1 MDEVWEVN
9 GETYNVGPN
18 QRDRFLNDYPNA
30 VLVRSADQDSSF
42 VSPGSMTP
50 GGQIASNQQGFQQ
63 QGFQQQGFGGVITPG
78 GVTTQ
83 QPEKSDLEEWWDN
96 SWFGSKIN
104 ESKATGETAAVINE
118 MSLPGSVLT
127 METISDMVDANIEV
141 AQNYVESERMNNF
154 QKTYQKEGK
163 TWTAFA
169 RGVWENPL
177 ILPELFVNS
186 LGTQVGTLIDSPQA
200 QVAAG
205 SGFTAGFAS
214 GGANP
219 YQRVGRGVYTGMAAL
234 SMSMESSLTFAELV
248 KEELKKENANW
259 TDDNWLEWY
268 TDENVYNLLNGPKG
282 KSIRNK
288 AVGRG
293 FTIGAIEGIT
303 GWGAGRA
310 TSAVLS
316 RGPGMG
322 RKFAAATTG
331 VVVEGVGGGLGEAAG
346 MTVAGQELDIAEIGF
361 EAVTGTTTAPLNVGL
376 AMMGHKPATY
386 KLNKQEVSFATMK
399 DFVNTAT
406 DMEIAT
412 ANIQMINDQTG
423 LKMKA
428 WEKQTNAQYDSRI
441 DTKITDTKDRT
452 KLVELQKELAVAER
466 ENKAKDTPS
475 EVPGAEE
482 NLTRIQT
489 EIKSIINKYSGAVD
503 LGKTKLSQKVEA
515 KVAEN
520 RLDQTIDFLETNK
533 EFVGKDVVIADNTAA
548 TKKAYRKA
556 AIEYNKKNPD
566 GKQYNVNDDMSN
578 GDGFIVGD
586 VIVVNKEVARKTG
599 AYSVGSHE
607 LLHGILAK
615 HMKSLDATGKAKLG
629 KSFMNVLTS
638 KQRNAVT
645 TRLEKQYGLTGDGIY
660 SEVGVQEM
668 FTVFSDAIAKNEITF
683 DEGVFDKLKNV
694 IQEILRVA
702 TGGLLVKEFSN
713 GRQAYNFLKD
723 YQNTISEGG
732 EISSRAKKLAGGG
745 VSVGPVGDRSGGL
758 KSQTGDT
765 APIKRSKAVKV
776 VNDIENV
783 LKEKLKEKGKE
794 YTQDEFRTSTEF
806 RQIFDS
812 IYEENGA
819 INNYLK
825 SLGLSKEKFDATVK
839 SASMRL
845 MGYDPQAKRKT
856 GSKEEITVGERIMS
870 DISFAKLDAAK
881 KLGKES
887 EVENVT
893 KRIDDTKKTKE
904 GDRTFDIEDTSTDA
918 SMKALEEEDM
928 SAAGQAKKKADA
940 IKAKEKKYSK
950 FRRKLGIEKGSE
962 LYNKILDAARQSL
975 LKAYEIGTPVRNI
988 QRKLRDQANRYLFK
1002 DIKNFLGTD
1011 KYINN
1016 LKEYRT
1022 YIVDAIF
1029 TSDLVQLEKMLPEDQ
1044 RVFTVFERELGTKAE
1059 VEAAVEN
1066 NLLPKEALNVIDKG
1080 NTVRLYKKVKQVD
1093 FTENKKIAQKQEN
1106 DFIKFFNQPAINPET
1121 GKRSGLKGT
1130 RKDSLA
1136 RAMAGALSYDATLEV
1151 AQTPEIMEMRQDYAE
1166 LKGESLVKDD
1176 IDQLASAIGRDK
1188 GVLFSSSPDIAAQM
1202 AVEINKNVNDILSGK
1217 DVLETIEKGKGKIIY
1232 DLKDKNLKK
1241 ANGKSFA
1248 KKDRQT
1254 IASISKNIAENNT
1267 YGEITND
1274 KALKLAL
1281 REVVKAKKKGK
1292 SIKLGD
1298 AFEQLMINQVKA
1310 AIKQIFG
1317 KKSLLQSTKSYKGK
1331 KKGDLYL
1338 SYLLSRLGI
1347 EVKMDKARGASKTA
1361 RYKDG
1366 GFSFTQNNE
1375 TINESTGKKF
1385 DDEIMEIIQ
1394 DQITEINKLF
1404 DENGLDPIGDDYKLN
1419 PRQIGLLSRNKHKF
1433 GIKGIFLSEEYLG
1446 HAYSHETYAKDPQ
1459 GMIQIGGKLYR
1470 MKTGIDAVDG
1480 LTSVIAAEL
1489 GIPTLEFTKDGTMEM
1504 VGSIDVSSGSLKFRI
1519 YPLINEKNFVD
1530 SKANL
1535 LNEGFSKKFVKASE
1549 KIMKIPAKETMSTL
1563 RSVSPDAPSKGITIL
1578 DFDDTLATTKS
1589 KIRFTRPDGTKGKLN
1604 AEEYAS
1610 TYEDLLGLGYEF
1622 DFSEF
1627 SKVVDGKTAPLFNKA
1642 LKLQKKFGNKQM
1654 YVLTARPADAAPAIH
1669 AFLTANGLNIP
1680 LANITGLANSTSEA
1694 KALWVAEKVGE
1705 GFNDFYF
1712 ADDAI
1717 QNVKAV
1723 QNVLN
1728 QFDVKSKVQQAKVLF
1743 SKSDIKTLKES
1754 KVYKKFSNGL
1764 KGKKLYHGG
1773 NKIVDKIPGVKN
1785 EEYLTWFWNNDQ
1797 QGAEMH
1803 IDAMSENPIYANL
1816 PIYEVDFNSINE
1828 SHVIFPDFEYIPYMV
1843 IKEAVDKVYPEGRIP
1858 TKTRKKYADKRE
1870 QKLRDKRLEGSRTSD
1885 YGATS
1890 IMSDPKAMEILEY
1903 FLEWS
1908 FKNPELFEDYTG
1920 TPFYEN
1926 GEISTGLPMIVLGA
1940 IPSNKRSIVNPKDY
1954 KMTPTVRFSKSS
1966 LRNNKAVNNLL
1977 SQIDVKSKV
1986 QRAKVLFSKSM
1997 DKEFNVILSQVTDI
2011 DAKTKISKKKAERL
2025 GARKGMFRLFI
2036 PPSHEDFLGLLY
2048 NFMGKGEQGN
2058 KHRAFFEKA
2067 LLRPLNRAYRAL
2079 NTMQQSIARDFKELN
2094 KQFGEV
2100 KSKLK
2105 NEIPGLGFTYE
2116 DAVRVYLWNKY
2127 KHKIPG
2133 LDKSEI
2139 KELVNIV
2146 KKDSELR
2153 AYAENIRSIS
2163 KQKKYVAPSE
2173 SWSAGDIRTDLG
2185 DAADV
2190 VGRVELFKEFQK
2202 NADII
2207 FSEKN
2212 LNKIEAAFGKDVRE
2226 ALEDN
2231 LYRTR
2236 TGRNRPSGQN
2246 ALVNRFMNYINGSVG
2261 ATMFVNIR
2269 SAVLQQMSMV
2279 NYINFGDNNIFK
2291 AAARFA
2297 DQKQFWTDWAMI
2309 FNSDMIKQRRGG
2321 IKTDV
2326 NGAELAAS
2334 LKGSRNTP
2342 RALIAKLLELG
2353 FLPTQIGDNIAIA
2366 TGGASFY
2373 RNRVNTYLKQG
2384 LSQKQAETKAWTD
2397 FQAVT
2402 ESTQQSARPDMVSQQ
2417 QASPL
2422 GKIILAFQNVTSQF
2436 NRLAK
2441 KSFLDLKNR
2450 RISPGSTNQVQSDIS
2465 NASRI
2470 VYYLAIQNVIFYS
2483 LQTALFAA
2491 MFDDNEDDEKMLKKK
2506 ERVINGTLDSILRGT
2521 GIFGTIVSTVKNAT
2535 IKYLEQREVKYNPDE
2550 SAVVGEVM
2558 NVSPPVGIKHRKIT
2572 NAEKTLNYNKDVI
2585 EEMETLDFD
2594 NPIWSART
2602 SQIEAIT
2609 NVPVNRLYNKVR
2621 NVRDALNSDYE
2632 NYQRVLL
2639 LLGWSRYNL
2648 GIEDTKIKEV
2658 KKEVKEKKKQEKKKD
2673 SKNKTTKKKTF
2684 KKKVFRKRGF

>member
-1 MDEVWEVN
+1 MNEIWEVN
-9 GETYNVGPN
+9 GETYSVGPN
-18 QRDRFLNDYPNA
+18 SKDKFLNDHPNA
-30 VLVRSADQDSSF
+30 VLVSEANQDSTFMNPS
-42 VSPGSMTP
+42 SMTLDT
-50 GGQIASNQQGFQQ
+50 QITPNQQGFQQ
-63 QGFQQQGFGGVITPG
+63 RGFGGVVTPG
-78 GVTTQ
+78 GIVTQ
-83 QPEKSDLEEWWDN
+83 QPEKDDLEQWWDN

-118 MSLPGSVLT
+118 MTLPGSVLT
-127 METISDMVDANIEV
+127 METVSDMVDANIEV
-141 AQNYVESERMNNF
+141 AQNYVESARMKNF

-200 QVAAG
+200 QVMAG

-219 YQRVGRGVYTGMAAL
+219 YQRVGRGVYAGMAAL
-234 SMSMESSLTFAELV
+234 STSMESSLTFAELV
-248 KEELKKENANW
+248 KEELKKENESW
-259 TDDNWLEWY
+259 TDENWLEWY
-268 TDENVYNLLNGPKG
+268 TDENVFNLLNGPKG

-288 AVGRG
+288 AIGRG

-310 TSAVLS
+310 TTAVL
-316 RGPGMG
+316 RGGPGIG
-322 RKFAAATTG
+322 RKFAAASTG
-331 VVVEGVGGGLGEAAG
+331 IAVESFGGGVGEAAG

-376 AMMGHKPATY
+376 AMMGYKTATY
-386 KLNKQEVSFATMK
+386 KLNKKEVSFATMK
-399 DFVNTAT
+399 DFVDTAT

-428 WEKQTNAQYDSRI
+428 YEKQTNAQYDSRI
-441 DTKITDTKDRT
+441 DTKVTDTKDRT

-475 EVPGAEE
+475 EIPGAEQ
-482 NLTRIQT
+482 NLKRIKA
-489 EIKSIINKYSGAVD
+489 EIKGIINKYSGAVG
-503 LGKTKLSQKVEA
+503 LGKTKISQTVEEI
-515 KVAEN
+515 VLEN
-520 RLDQTIDFLETNK
+520 KLDQTIDFLQTNK
-533 EFVGKDVVIADNTAA
+533 EFVGKDVVVADNTVA
-548 TKKAYRKA
+548 TQKAYRKA

-566 GKQYNVNDDMSN
+566 GKQYNVNDDISN

-586 VIVVNKEVARKTG
+586 VIVVNKEVARKKG

-615 HMKSLDATGKAKLG
+615 HMKGLDATGKAKLG

-638 KQRNAVT
+638 EQRSAVT
-645 TRLEKQYGLTGDGIY
+645 TRLEKNYGLTGDGIY

-668 FTVFSDAIAKNEITF
+668 FTAFSDAIAKNEITF
-683 DEGVFDKLKNV
+683 NEGVFDKLKNV

-723 YQNTISEGG
+723 YQNTVAEGG
-732 EISSRAKKLAGGG
+732 EISSRAKRLAGGG

-758 KSQTGDT
+758 KSQTEDT

-776 VNDIENV
+776 VNDVENV
-783 LKEKLKEKGKE
+783 LKKRLKEEGKE
-794 YTQDEFRTSTEF
+794 YTQDEFRTSPEF
-806 RQIFDS
+806 SQIFDS

-881 KLGKES
+881 ELGKKS

-975 LKAYEIGTPVRNI
+975 VKAYEIGTPVRNI

-1002 DIKNFLGTD
+1002 DIKNFLGTT
-1011 KYINN
+1011 KYISN

-1022 YIVDAIF
+1022 FIVDAIF

-1080 NTVRLYKKVKQVD
+1080 NTVRLYKKVMPTEKQ
-1093 FTENKKIAQKQEN
+1093 FLA
-1106 DFIKFFNQPAINPET
+1106 FFNQPAINPET

-1151 AQTPEIMEMRQDYAE
+1151 AQTPEVIEMRQDYAE

-1202 AVEINKNVNDILSGK
+1202 AVEIEKNANDILSGK
-1217 DVLETIEKGKGKIIY
+1217 DVLEITKIKGKIIY
-1232 DLKDKNLKK
+1232 DLKDKSLKK
-1241 ANGKSFA
+1241 ANGKSFT
-1248 KKDRQT
+1248 KQDRQT
-1254 IASISKNIAENNT
+1254 IASISKNIADNNT
-1267 YGEITND
+1267 YGEIKNT
-1274 KALKLAL
+1274 KALRLAL
-1281 REVVKAKKKGK
+1281 KEVVKAKKKGK
-1292 SIKLGD
+1292 SIKLGN
-1298 AFEQLMINQVKA
+1298 AFEQLMINQVKV

-1317 KKSLLQSTKSYKGK
+1317 KKSLLKSTKSYKGK

-1338 SYLLSRLGI
+1338 SYLLSRLGV

-1366 GFSFTQNNE
+1366 EFSFTQNNE
-1375 TINESTGKKF
+1375 TINEITGKKF
-1385 DDEIMEIIQ
+1385 DDEIMEVIQ
-1394 DQITEINKLF
+1394 DQVTEINKF
-1404 DENGLDPIGDDYKLN
+1404 FNKNGVGVIGDDYKLK
-1419 PRQIGLLSRNKHKF
+1419 PKQIELLRRNKHKF
-1433 GIKGIFLSEEYLG
+1433 GVKGIFLSEKFLG
-1446 HAYSHETYAKDPQ
+1446 YAYSHETYAKDPQ

-1470 MKTGIDAVDG
+1470 METGIQAVDE
-1480 LTSVIAAEL
+1480 LTAMIAAEL
-1489 GIPTLEFTKDGTMEM
+1489 NIPQLKLTKDGTMEM
-1504 VGSIDVSSGSLKFRI
+1504 VGSIEIDSGNLKFRV
-1519 YPLINEKNFVD
+1519 YPLVNEKNFVNSD
-1530 SKANL
+1530 ANL
-1535 LNEGFSKKFVKASE
+1535 LSEQFSKKFVKASE
-1549 KIMKIPAKETMSTL
+1549 KIMKTEGAQTLGAL
-1563 RSVSPDAPSKGITIL
+1563 RSVSSDAPSKGITIL

-1589 KIRFTRPDGTKGKLN
+1589 MIRFTRPDGTKGKLN

-1712 ADDAI
+1712 ADDAL
-1717 QNVKAV
+1717 QNVQAV

-1743 SKSDIKTLKES
+1743 SKS
-1754 KVYKKFSNGL
+1754 
-1764 KGKKLYHGG
+1764 
-1773 NKIVDKIPGVKN
+1773 
-1785 EEYLTWFWNNDQ
+1785 
-1797 QGAEMH
+1797 
-1803 IDAMSENPIYANL
+1803 
-1816 PIYEVDFNSINE
+1816 
-1828 SHVIFPDFEYIPYMV
+1828 
-1843 IKEAVDKVYPEGRIP
+1843 
-1858 TKTRKKYADKRE
+1858 
-1870 QKLRDKRLEGSRTSD
+1870 
-1885 YGATS
+1885 
-1890 IMSDPKAMEILEY
+1890 
-1903 FLEWS
+1903 
-1908 FKNPELFEDYTG
+1908 
-1920 TPFYEN
+1920 
-1926 GEISTGLPMIVLGA
+1926 
-1940 IPSNKRSIVNPKDY
+1940 
-1954 KMTPTVRFSKSS
+1954 
-1966 LRNNKAVNNLL
+1966 
-1977 SQIDVKSKV
+1977 
-1986 QRAKVLFSKSM
+1986 M
-1997 DKEFNVILSQVTDI
+1997 DKEFNVILSQVTGI
-2011 DAKTKISKKKAERL
+2011 DAKTKISKSKAEKL
-2025 GARKGMFRLFI
+2025 GEKKGMFRLFI
-2036 PPSHEDFLGLLY
+2036 PPSHEDFVGLLY

-2058 KHRAFFEKA
+2058 KHRAFFEKS

-2105 NEIPGLGFTYE
+2105 NKIPNLGFTYE

-2139 KELVNIV
+2139 KELVDIV
-2146 KKDSELR
+2146 KKDPELR
-2153 AYAENIRSIS
+2153 GYAENIRSIS
-2163 KQKKYVAPSE
+2163 KQKKYVPPGE
-2173 SWSAGDIRTDLG
+2173 SWTGGDIRTDLS
-2185 DAADV
+2185 DATDII
-2190 VGRVELFKEFQK
+2190 GRAELFKEFQK
-2202 NADII
+2202 NADVI

-2212 LNKIEAAFGKDVRE
+2212 LNKIEAAFGKNFRQ

-2236 TGRNRPSGQN
+2236 TGRNRPNGQYGF
-2246 ALVNRFMNYINGSVG
+2246 VNRFTNYINSSVG

-2279 NYINFGDNNIFK
+2279 NYLNFGDNNIFK

-2297 DQKQFWTDWAMI
+2297 DQPQFWADWAMI

-2334 LKGSRNTP
+2334 LKGAKNTP

-2384 LSQKQAETKAWTD
+2384 LSQKKAETKAWTD

-2450 RISPGSTNQVQSDIS
+2450 RISPGSTSQVQSDIS

-2470 VYYLAIQNVIFYS
+2470 LYYLGVQNIIFYS
-2483 LQTALFAA
+2483 LQTALFAT
-2491 MFDDNEDDEKMLKKK
+2491 MFDDDEEDEKMLKKK
-2506 ERVINGTLDSILRGT
+2506 EYILHGTLDSILRGT
-2521 GIFGTIVSTVKNAT
+2521 GIFGATVSTIKNA
-2535 IKYLEQREVKYNPDE
+2535 IRKYNKERDKDYNPDE
-2550 SAVVGEVM
+2550 SAVVGELM
-2558 NVSPPVGIKHRKIT
+2558 NLSPPIGIKHRKIT
-2572 NAEKTLNYNKDVI
+2572 NAEKTLNYNKSVI

-2602 SQIEAIT
+2602 SQIEAVT
-2609 NVPVNRLYNKVR
+2609 NAPVNRLYNKVR
-2621 NVRDALNSDYE
+2621 NVRDAFNSDYE

-2639 LLGWSRYNL
+2639 ILGWSRYNL
-2648 GIEDTKIKEV
+2648 GIEDTKVKEV
-2658 KKEVKEKKKQEKKKD
+2658 KKEIKEKKKED
-2673 SKNKTTKKKTF
+2673 KNKSNKDKTPTKKTF
-2684 KKKVFRKRGF
+2684 RKKRFRKKGF